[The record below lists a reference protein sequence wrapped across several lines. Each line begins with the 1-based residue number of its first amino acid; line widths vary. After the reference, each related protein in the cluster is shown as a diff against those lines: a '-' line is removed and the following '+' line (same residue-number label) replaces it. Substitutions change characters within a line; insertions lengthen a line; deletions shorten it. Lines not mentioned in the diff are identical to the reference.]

1 MDAVYI
7 STTNELHR
15 DQVFAAAA
23 AGKHV
28 LCEKPLALTLKD
40 ARAMVAE
47 CRKRGVVMGTNHHL
61 RNAATHRAMREA
73 IKQGRIGKPL
83 FARVFHSVY
92 LPPHLQGWRLDRPD
106 AGGGVILDITVHDAD
121 TLRFVL
127 DDEPK
132 SVVAMTSH
140 GGMGREGLE
149 DGAMG
154 VIRFSN
160 GVLAQFHDGF
170 TTKYATTG
178 FEVHGEAGSLIGRD
192 CMTQAPK
199 GDVHLANRRWRGA
212 AQARSREPVRAFD
225 PPVSGRRSRAWRSF
239 SDRRGRRQV
248 LERRDLRS
256 RRGAH
261 GRRDAYRSD
270 RLRTAMARPKVISA
284 ADAARLIPDGAVVT
298 VSSSSA
304 LGCPDATLAAI
315 GARFDAEGHPRNITT
330 LHPIAAGDMWGVKG
344 VDHLAKPGCL
354 ARVLAGSYPS
364 GPSSA
369 EPPEIWKMIT
379 SDAIPAYNVPSGIM
393 FDIHREAAAKRPGVL
408 TKVGMDTFVDPVH
421 QGCAM
426 NAKAA
431 ADPIVERVRFRW
443 G

>member
-1 MDAVYI
+1 MATLRWGLIGASTIAAEHMIGAFRANGGEAVAVMSTNADRATSYAKKHGIAQATTSLKELVDSRDVDAVYI

-47 CRKRGVVMGTNHHL
+47 CRQRGVV
-61 RNAATHRAMREA
+61 AATHRAMREA

-106 AGGGVILDITVHDAD
+106 AGGGVIFDITVHDAD

-132 SVVAMTSH
+132 SVVAMTSN

-154 VIRFSN
+154 IIRFAS

-178 FEVHGEAGSLIGRD
+178 FEVHGESGSLIGRD

-199 GDVHLANRRWRGA
+199 GDVVLRTDAGEEPLKLDHEKLYVRSIRMFQDAVHGRGA
-212 AQARSREPVRAFD
+212 PSATGEDGIKSLSVA
-225 PPVSGRRSRAWRSF
+225 
-239 SDRRGRRQV
+239 
-248 LERRDLRS
+248 
-256 RRGAH
+256 
-261 GRRDAYRSD
+261 
-270 RLRTAMARPKVISA
+270 ISA
-284 ADAARLIPDGAVVT
+284 AAAARTGAETPVDLT
-298 VSSSSA
+298 V
-304 LGCPDATLAAI
+304 
-315 GARFDAEGHPRNITT
+315 
-330 LHPIAAGDMWGVKG
+330 
-344 VDHLAKPGCL
+344 
-354 ARVLAGSYPS
+354 
-364 GPSSA
+364 
-369 EPPEIWKMIT
+369 
-379 SDAIPAYNVPSGIM
+379 
-393 FDIHREAAAKRPGVL
+393 
-408 TKVGMDTFVDPVH
+408 
-421 QGCAM
+421 
-426 NAKAA
+426 
-431 ADPIVERVRFRW
+431 
-443 G
+443 